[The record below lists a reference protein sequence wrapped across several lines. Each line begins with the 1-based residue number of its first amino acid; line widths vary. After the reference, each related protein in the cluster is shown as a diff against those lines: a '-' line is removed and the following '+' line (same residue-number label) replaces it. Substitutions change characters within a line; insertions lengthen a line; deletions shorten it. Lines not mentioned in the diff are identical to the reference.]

1 MTIKAIIFDLDGTL
15 IDSMGLWRMVDEE
28 FLSSRGIAVPE
39 DLFDDLPQGNSFI
52 QTAQYFK
59 DRFFLPESPDEIMQI
74 WTEMVQEHYAGSVAL
89 KCGVKQ
95 LLESLALQHIKIG
108 LATSNSYELA
118 QKSLKYNSVWHYF
131 DFVSTGD
138 MDLKGKPF
146 PDIYLNCAKGLSLEP
161 RQCIAIEDTLSGVM
175 AAKAAGMIT
184 LAIHDADSI
193 RDHEKIRRVAD
204 AFCEDYTEIINEI
217 RKHRLWI

>member
-39 DLFDDLPQGNSFI
+39 DLFDHLPQGNSFI

-59 DRFFLPESPDEIMQI
+59 DRFALPESPEAIMQI

-89 KCGVKQ
+89 KSGVDH
-95 LLESLALQHIKIG
+95 LLERLKERGIKIG

-118 QKSLKYNSVWHYF
+118 HKSLTYNRVWHYF

-138 MDLKGKPF
+138 IELRGKPY
-146 PDIYLNCAKGLSLEP
+146 PDIYLNCARGLDLDP
-161 RQCIAIEDTLSGVM
+161 VQCIAIEDTLSGVQ

-193 RDHEKIRRVAD
+193 RDHDCIRETAD
-204 AFCEDYTEIINEI
+204 AFCEDYSQIQNEI
-217 RKHRLWI
+217 RKHRIDI